1 MICTRMRTC
10 NDSLRKSRKEFFL
23 GATSDVINVR
33 FFLVDE
39 GKSVCSRYGCFLKG
53 FLTPHFDFFHF
64 IHGSTTVCSIKS
76 FRLLRV
82 LLVRE
87 NLPKV
92 LIKTTTAVNMCRAPL
107 FTFGVSQVLRIDQL
121 SRNLNLK
128 SGSAMH
134 ASIKGSYL
142 PLLKRSTNKPE
153 QRVQG
158 YANGLWH

>member
-23 GATSDVINVR
+23 GATSDVINLR

-53 FLTPHFDFFHF
+53 FLTPHFDFLHF

-92 LIKTTTAVNMCRAPL
+92 LTKTTTAVNMSDRHYL
-107 FTFGVSQVLRIDQL
+107 LL
-121 SRNLNLK
+121 ESRK
-128 SGSAMH
+128 S
-134 ASIKGSYL
+134 
-142 PLLKRSTNKPE
+142 
-153 QRVQG
+153 
-158 YANGLWH
+158 